1 MPIWPKYH
9 GTPATFRVQLSDV
22 TVVASKADATEKQ
35 GPTTSVSGSQ
45 INMLPSLSRSIQDMT
60 RLSPSGN
67 GISFGGANYRYN
79 NLTIDGAGSNGWAQS
94 LIETP
99 HYVREK
105 WITPLIQTG
114 LRKEPDLPDTP
125 LLLDLARNEEERAAF
140 RFMSNAVEFG
150 RPVATTPGA
159 PAERLAALRP
169 VQYEWRTEEFSER
182 RFPTTTTSG
191 LIAQEVERVLPELV
205 TYDEQGYEGVAY
217 HLLPVYNLQ
226 AIQELKAMNE
236 ALQALVIAQQTEVG
250 ELRKILTSLQR
261 QMGTQVSKA
270 VVSGQ

>member
-1 MPIWPKYH
+1 MLFRSRISSGGNVGI
-9 GTPATFRVQLSDV
+9 GTASPSDKLY
-22 TVVASKADATEKQ
+22 VA
-35 GPTTSVSGSQ
+35 GNLRVSGE
-45 INMLPSLSRSIQDMT
+45 
-60 RLSPSGN
+60 
-67 GISFGGANYRYN
+67 YRN
-79 NLTIDGAGSNGWAQS
+79 GAGSCLLNCPSDARFKRN
-94 LIETP
+94 I
-99 HYVREK
+99 R
-105 WITPLIQTG
+105 PLG
-114 LRKEPDLPDTP
+114 PML
-125 LLLDLARNEEERAAF
+125 
-140 RFMSNAVEFG
+140 
-150 RPVATTPGA
+150 
-159 PAERLAALRP
+159 ERLAALRP